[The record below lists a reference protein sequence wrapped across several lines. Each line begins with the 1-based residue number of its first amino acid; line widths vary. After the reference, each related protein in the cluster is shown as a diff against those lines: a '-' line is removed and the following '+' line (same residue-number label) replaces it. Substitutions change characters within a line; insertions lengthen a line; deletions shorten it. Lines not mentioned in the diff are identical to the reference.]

1 MIQAS
6 RGAQNTEAGC
16 YPRSSQLTD
25 LSVSPAQPTRPR
37 PGLPS
42 SRGGLQSRAPILA
55 IGLFCAGAFTE
66 WSGKR
71 WLHPVA
77 GVIVVVF
84 CLLRGDNASAAF
96 SGFFAMVAL
105 HGVFGIARLCVSSS
119 R

>member
-1 MIQAS
+1 
-6 RGAQNTEAGC
+6 
-16 YPRSSQLTD
+16 
-25 LSVSPAQPTRPR
+25 
-37 PGLPS
+37 
-42 SRGGLQSRAPILA
+42 LA

-77 GVIVVVF
+77 GVIAVVF